1 MFFFPVPID
10 TLRDEDEEVLL
21 AIAASLE
28 GNKVAIRP
36 SAAQDEPKVEKDP
49 ETTSSK
55 KLVYPSLPEEPK
67 EKRELLSR
75 VGIRLPDGR
84 RLQRHFLRTDS
95 IKV

>member
-1 MFFFPVPID
+1 MHID
-10 TLRDEDEEVLL
+10 TLRDEDEEVLR

-28 GNKVAIRP
+28 EKKVAIRP
-36 SAAQDEPKVEKDP
+36 STAKDEPKVEKEP
-49 ETTSSK
+49 ETILSK
-55 KLVYPSLPEEPK
+55 KLVYPPLPEEPK

-84 RLQRHFLRTDS
+84 RLQRHFLRADS